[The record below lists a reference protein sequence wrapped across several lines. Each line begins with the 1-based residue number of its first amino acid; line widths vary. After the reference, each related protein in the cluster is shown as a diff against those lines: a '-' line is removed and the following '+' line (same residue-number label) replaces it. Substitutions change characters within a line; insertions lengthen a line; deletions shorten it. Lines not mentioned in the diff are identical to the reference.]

1 MNKEKELNIKWE
13 LAREVIHLAYDYCGN
28 QPTQWDYIS
37 NLTKEDLDSL
47 ADYCALQKYTKAP
60 NIENALS
67 WNEINQLIA
76 LELNYRNN
84 D

>member
-13 LAREVIHLAYDYCGN
+13 LAREVIHLAYDYSAG

-37 NLTKEDLDSL
+37 NLTDEDLESL
-47 ADYCALQKYTKAP
+47 KDYCDLQKYTRLK
-60 NIENALS
+60 NIENNLD
-67 WNEINQLIA
+67 WNEINQLITM
-76 LELNYRNN
+76 ELNFRNN

>member
-13 LAREVIHLAYDYCGN
+13 LAREVIHLAYDYSAG

-37 NLTKEDLDSL
+37 NLTEEDLESL
-47 ADYCALQKYTKAP
+47 SDYCTLQKYTKTP

>member
-13 LAREVIHLAYDYCGN
+13 LAREVIHLAYDYSAG

-37 NLTKEDLDSL
+37 NLTEEDLESL
-47 ADYCALQKYTKAP
+47 SDYCTLQKYTKTP

-76 LELNYRNN
+76 LELKYRNN